1 MKKNAFARLLALALC
16 MTAFAWN
23 IAAFEPE
30 TPENAD
36 EIAISENA
44 ALTEEAQYAEKPAS
58 MSAEFGKLVYFNNGN
73 DSDFVNDLNLTLK
86 GLSETDTA
94 VNGFHAHLL
103 CAAGT
108 TEDKVSLPYLAVV
121 SQDGESITD
130 ADGNELN
137 GTLTLCVDLYNNTE
151 LGYTFQRLLFSPKD
165 GYSKLNYSSNKDTY
179 FKWDNVA
186 PTAKAWST
194 LQHSVTTPVNSIGF
208 MKSSITELANMFIR
222 SVYVYYA
229 PTPVYAEKP
238 AETNENYGTLVY
250 FDNGNES
257 DKINLANIT
266 VKGLTSDLTSM
277 DGYVTRMLD
286 ENAKSLLFNG
296 NTYGVVAT
304 SDNESFKFANGTA
317 FPDGNITICLDI
329 YDNTSDKGFR
339 GVILPKPADT
349 SWKEWCGFYTSW
361 EDSTAFSGKWT
372 TLHYTYNTGAHT
384 LGLARTSTSRDEL
397 YIRSVSVYY
406 NAGSVAVKTSDRN
419 SIRTSGSA
427 GIRFGGF
434 VPAATLS
441 DADEV
446 GFLVA
451 RGDLLADKGLTPA
464 DEIQVSGTVTEKTDG
479 AFTVKTSGGITLVGA
494 KNYVKGGK
502 NKTVEVSDGS
512 TPFGDYGEQGSYFTG
527 VVTSLDN
534 GYTKN
539 GTTYAN
545 RYDVPLTARA
555 YVKIGSLYFYGDC
568 STKSVKEV
576 AESIKKAGGAAY
588 TANSEYIDNII
599 ESAGKTVTE

>member
-44 ALTEEAQYAEKPAS
+44 ALAEEAQYAEKPAS

-130 ADGNELN
+130 ASGNELD
-137 GTLTLCVDLYNNTE
+137 GTLTLCVELYNNTE

-208 MKSSITELANMFIR
+208 MKSSATELANMFIR

-266 VKGLTSDLTSM
+266 VKGLTSDFTSM

-286 ENAKSLLFNG
+286 ENAKSLFDGGTSSRPTTSPSSLPTARLFR
-296 NTYGVVAT
+296 T
-304 SDNESFKFANGTA
+304 
-317 FPDGNITICLDI
+317 
-329 YDNTSDKGFR
+329 
-339 GVILPKPADT
+339 VIL
-349 SWKEWCGFYTSW
+349 
-361 EDSTAFSGKWT
+361 
-372 TLHYTYNTGAHT
+372 
-384 LGLARTSTSRDEL
+384 
-397 YIRSVSVYY
+397 RS
-406 NAGSVAVKTSDRN
+406 A
-419 SIRTSGSA
+419 
-427 GIRFGGF
+427 
-434 VPAATLS
+434 
-441 DADEV
+441 
-446 GFLVA
+446 
-451 RGDLLADKGLTPA
+451 
-464 DEIQVSGTVTEKTDG
+464 
-479 AFTVKTSGGITLVGA
+479 
-494 KNYVKGGK
+494 
-502 NKTVEVSDGS
+502 
-512 TPFGDYGEQGSYFTG
+512 
-527 VVTSLDN
+527 
-534 GYTKN
+534 
-539 GTTYAN
+539 
-545 RYDVPLTARA
+545 
-555 YVKIGSLYFYGDC
+555 
-568 STKSVKEV
+568 
-576 AESIKKAGGAAY
+576 
-588 TANSEYIDNII
+588 
-599 ESAGKTVTE
+599 